1 MAFRRKGRQVWSCIA
16 VVPGGM
22 MTNGN
27 HEQSWFMYIDSK
39 TSSVSTGWESS
50 LRTGARQIHVGGAT
64 EVNLD
69 GKSSW
74 ISSLSPFCGVS
85 DERFS
90 RSCSFLDS
98 SVSLLVLVVDRL
110 ARMDWAAEVPSGVAF
125 SKSTRLS
132 SFSSS
137 NAVRLF

>member
-1 MAFRRKGRQVWSCIA
+1 M
-16 VVPGGM
+16 
-22 MTNGN
+22 
-27 HEQSWFMYIDSK
+27 
-39 TSSVSTGWESS
+39 
-50 LRTGARQIHVGGAT
+50 HVGGAT

-74 ISSLSPFCGVS
+74 MSSLSPFCGVS
-85 DERFS
+85 GVRFFS
-90 RSCSFLDS
+90 AGAFSGSAI
-98 SVSLLVLVVDRL
+98 VLLVVFVGRL
-110 ARMDWAAEVPSGVAF
+110 ARRDWMSEVPSGVAF